1 MSTFTSKP
9 TLPAAGNGRYSL
21 GTGVPTEEG
30 TVAVGVD
37 RNSRAFLVHTVGRTS
52 ENIALHAV
60 ASAIGGGKVI
70 AFADLVAAVQECGK
84 LDDLSKAIEKA
95 QA

>member
-21 GTGVPTEEG
+21 GASAPTEEG
-30 TVAVGVD
+30 EVAIGVD

-70 AFADLVAAVQECGK
+70 AFADLVAAIDECGK
-84 LDDLSKAIEKA
+84 LGDLQKAIEKA